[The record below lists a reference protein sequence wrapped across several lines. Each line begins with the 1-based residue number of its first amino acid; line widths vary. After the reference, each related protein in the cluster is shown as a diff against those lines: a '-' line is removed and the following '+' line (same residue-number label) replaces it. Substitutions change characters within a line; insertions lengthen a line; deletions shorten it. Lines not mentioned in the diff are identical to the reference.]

1 MSQISRAP
9 HSNIPIRLKVTHTH
23 AGVVYAAGQTLLVDA
38 HSARWLI
45 EQRIGEHVLDHVVD
59 HDSRASTRVPFAARV
74 RQLPPKA
81 VQTS

>member
-1 MSQISRAP
+1 MPQISRAP

-45 EQRIGEHVLDHVVD
+45 EHRIGEHVVD
-59 HDSRASTRVPFAARV
+59 HDSRASAPVPAPARA
-74 RQLPPKA
+74 RQLPPNA
-81 VQTS
+81 DQTS

>member
-1 MSQISRAP
+1 MPQISRAP
-9 HSNIPIRLKVTHTH
+9 HSSIPIRLKVTHTH

-45 EQRIGEHVLDHVVD
+45 EQRIGDHVVD

-81 VQTS
+81 AQATEPL